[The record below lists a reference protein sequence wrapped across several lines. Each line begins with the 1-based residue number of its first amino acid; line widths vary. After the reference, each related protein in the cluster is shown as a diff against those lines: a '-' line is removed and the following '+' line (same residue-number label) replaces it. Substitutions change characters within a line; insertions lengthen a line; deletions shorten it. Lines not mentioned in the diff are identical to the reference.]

1 MLKILLWLHLFILSS
16 FANHIL
22 WQSNYSKALKQAQ
35 QQNKTLMVLL
45 IKNNSQACKDIVKN
59 IFTNQPYI
67 AKLNQKTIA
76 VIVNKD
82 SNANYPI
89 EMYYSTIFPTLF
101 FIDPQNEI
109 FIKDPYYGDVGTKD
123 IKNIINELQ

>member
-1 MLKILLWLHLFILSS
+1 MKIFFIIQILLLNL

-45 IKNNSQACKDIVKN
+45 IKNNSQACKDIVTN
-59 IFTNQPYI
+59 IFTNQPYLE
-67 AKLNQKTIA
+67 KLNQKTIA
-76 VIVNKD
+76 IIVNKD
-82 SNANYPI
+82 GKANYPI
-89 EMYYSTIFPTLF
+89 EMFYSTIFPTLF
-101 FIDPQNEI
+101 FVDPKNEI
-109 FIKDPYYGDVGTKD
+109 FLKDPYYGDVGTKD

>member
-1 MLKILLWLHLFILSS
+1 MKIFFIVQILLLNL

-22 WQSNYSKALKQAQ
+22 WQSDYSKALKQAQ

-45 IKNNSQACKDIVKN
+45 IQSNSQACKDIVKN
-59 IFTNQPYI
+59 IFTNQPYLK
-67 AKLNQKTIA
+67 KLNQKTVA

-82 SNANYPI
+82 GEANYPI

-101 FIDPQNEI
+101 FVNPQNEI
-109 FIKDPYYGDVGTKD
+109 FIKDPYYGKID
-123 IKNIINELQ
+123 ILQIKKIINELP